1 MPVVTGGSSG
11 PAPVELSAAPAQEPS
26 AAPAGKPSAAPAQEP
41 SATPAGEPSATPAHE
56 PSATSAP
63 GDGIRIRNYMSFER
77 SDNPSHLFSAGH
89 IRQLTVQDALELEFP
104 QLCSSEFELLGFSD
118 LVHEEDMLRVGDLR
132 LYIPSL
138 NEIRSALADAPVQYG
153 RYGKRS
159 IRVRF
164 RGKQLL

>member
-11 PAPVELSAAPAQEPS
+11 PAPVELSAALAQELSAALAGEPS
-26 AAPAGKPSAAPAQEP
+26 AAPAGEPSAAL
-41 SATPAGEPSATPAHE
+41 
-56 PSATSAP
+56 AP
-63 GDGIRIRNYMSFER
+63 GYGIHIQNYMSFEM
-77 SDNPSHLFSAGH
+77 SDNPSHLFLAGH

-118 LVHEEDMLRVGDLR
+118 LVHEEDMLRVGELR

-138 NEIRSALADAPVQYG
+138 NEVRSALADAPIQYG

-164 RGKQLL
+164 RGKQFL